1 MDSPFEQ
8 YSITFDIKEDK
19 VDIFKTI
26 VRFLDYLTR
35 HFNCK
40 PQFCCCLLQF
50 ILNLKE
56 ASLYEIR

>member
-1 MDSPFEQ
+1 MDSQFEQ

-35 HFNCK
+35 NYDMGFRINYANRLHK
-40 PQFCCCLLQF
+40 
-50 ILNLKE
+50 K
-56 ASLYEIR
+56 

>member
-8 YSITFDIKEDK
+8 YSITFGIKEDK

-35 HFNCK
+35 HYKMGFK
-40 PQFCCCLLQF
+40 IVF
-50 ILNLKE
+50 IHRRHK
-56 ASLYEIR
+56 